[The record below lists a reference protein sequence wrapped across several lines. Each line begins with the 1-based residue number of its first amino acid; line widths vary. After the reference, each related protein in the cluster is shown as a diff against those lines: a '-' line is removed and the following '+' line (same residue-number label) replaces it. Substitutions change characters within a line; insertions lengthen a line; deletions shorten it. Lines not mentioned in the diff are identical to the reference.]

1 MFSSFSGVCCY
12 GKYFLKL
19 TENNQKRQRML
30 FALEKRK
37 SLSAIPLCSHPPF
50 LCATSTTTTLTS
62 TLPPPNH
69 HCPHSHTS
77 FTAAITNPLVPP
89 PQPPPTT
96 ISTTTVPTGNINE
109 RSLQGCNQTKENKS
123 CDTQIVLIDWISVKC
138 VGNWVCAKT
147 HMW

>member
-1 MFSSFSGVCCY
+1 MLLFISMIKFSSKMFSSFSGVCCY

-30 FALEKRK
+30 LALEKQK

-50 LCATSTTTTLTS
+50 LCATSTATTLTS

-77 FTAAITNPLVPP
+77 FTAAITNPLF
-89 PQPPPTT
+89 PPTPPNPSPNHCKVVT
-96 ISTTTVPTGNINE
+96 KLKKT
-109 RSLQGCNQTKENKS
+109 SLV
-123 CDTQIVLIDWISVKC
+123 IPRLF
-138 VGNWVCAKT
+138 
-147 HMW
+147 

>member
-1 MFSSFSGVCCY
+1 MLLFISMIKFSSKMFSSFSGVCCY

-50 LCATSTTTTLTS
+50 LCATSTATTLTS

-77 FTAAITNPLVPP
+77 FTAAITNPLSLPP
-89 PQPPPTT
+89 PT

-109 RSLQGCNQTKENKS
+109 RSLRDHCKVVTKLK
-123 CDTQIVLIDWISVKC
+123 
-138 VGNWVCAKT
+138 KT
-147 HMW
+147 SLVIPRLF

>member
-1 MFSSFSGVCCY
+1 MLLFISMIKFSSKMFSSFSGVCCY

-77 FTAAITNPLVPP
+77 FTAAITPPPPNPL
-89 PQPPPTT
+89 PQPSPLPQC
-96 ISTTTVPTGNINE
+96 
-109 RSLQGCNQTKENKS
+109 LQEILMRDHCE
-123 CDTQIVLIDWISVKC
+123 IIARL
-138 VGNWVCAKT
+138 
-147 HMW
+147 